1 MPQRKQI
8 QVRLT
13 PAELA
18 ELDKLRDELATLPA
32 YDALSVTRSTVM
44 RLAIARGMVVL
55 AEEIAAVKP
64 KKKRKR

>member
-18 ELDKLRDELATLPA
+18 ELDRLRDELATLPA

-44 RLAIARGMVVL
+44 RLAIARGVEVL
-55 AEEIAAVKP
+55 RDEIAAVKP
-64 KKKRKR
+64 KKKRRK